1 MRFTAVHMPRTFGM
15 SSSSPREGVM
25 QAGPKP
31 RGLYALAGA
40 QALSSILLAAGSAS
54 GFESSLGDS
63 QTESLGMVV
72 ALMGLVLAAGILL
85 TASWA
90 RLVTLVWISVLMALQ
105 LALYTRDDSNYLV
118 MALSLV
124 QVVYLN
130 QPDIKRALAAR
141 PPAGHDP

>member
-1 MRFTAVHMPRTFGM
+1 
-15 SSSSPREGVM
+15 M

-130 QPDIKRALAAR
+130 QPDVKRALAAR